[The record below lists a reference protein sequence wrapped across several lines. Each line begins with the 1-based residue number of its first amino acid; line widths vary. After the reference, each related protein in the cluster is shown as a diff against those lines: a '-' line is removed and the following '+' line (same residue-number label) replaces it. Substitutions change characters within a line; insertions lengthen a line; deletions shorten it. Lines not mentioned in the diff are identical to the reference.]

1 MRIFGNLTN
10 RIAETVRPAVPQVGM
25 GATILF
31 YSDRA
36 ACTIID
42 VKGKRI
48 AIQRDKATRADKNG
62 QSESQEYSYEAQ
74 RGNEIKFATLR
85 KNGVYVLKG
94 ESLRSGTIV
103 RVGVRDEYYDFGF

>member
-48 AIQRDKATRADKNG
+48 ASSIFSETTLGENNG
-62 QSESQEYSYEAQ
+62 PEKHF
-74 RGNEIKFATLR
+74 R
-85 KNGVYVLKG
+85 
-94 ESLRSGTIV
+94 
-103 RVGVRDEYYDFGF
+103 